1 MCQTFN
7 FGHSAWRLAGAC
19 LLGAGALLCWWGV
32 RHLTWVLVLRLE
44 PHRLTVS
51 LGAQLP
57 MARASSVKARSG
69 RLGHTAGP

>member
-1 MCQTFN
+1 M
-7 FGHSAWRLAGAC
+7 
-19 LLGAGALLCWWGV
+19 